1 MVICLFVKKTSLYLI
16 FAQRV
21 KQVKAD
27 WNNNHSTLLIC
38 LIDTFFI
45 PSLKLFA
52 LVEKISYLEHSG
64 QQMQGK

>member
-38 LIDTFFI
+38 LIDTFLI